1 MYYCSINKILL
12 ILLCLPF
19 FTFAQD
25 LAPRLGF
32 TLVNFTLVNDF
43 DIPYPNT
50 EIKLVQYDNTYSS
63 IITNALGKNSILLN
77 QGNSFRIICVVNGIE
92 HEFDNPLE
100 INKKEELFTLNMS
113 LKLELYSEI
122 IELSNVYFLS
132 GQYAIQEISKSEID
146 KMVQDLLSNN
156 LVIEIAGHTDNVGNK
171 NDNQVLSEKRAL
183 SIKSFFVSKGIS
195 KDRFICVGYGDI
207 QPVKSNKN
215 SEDRAKNRRIEM
227 RVLRQ

>member
-1 MYYCSINKILL
+1 MKKLL
-12 ILLCLPF
+12 LTLLFLPF

-25 LAPRLGF
+25 LAPRLGV

-43 DIPYPNT
+43 DMPYPNT
-50 EIKLVQYDNTYSS
+50 EIKLVQYDNTYYST
-63 IITNALGKNSILLN
+63 ITNTEGKSSILLN

-92 HEFDNPLE
+92 YEFDDPLE

-132 GQYAIQEISKSEID
+132 GKYEIQEISKSELD
-146 KMVQDLLSNN
+146 KIAQDLLSNN

-171 NDNQVLSEKRAL
+171 HDNQVLSERRAL
-183 SIKSFFVSKGIS
+183 SIKSYFVSKGIS
-195 KDRFICVGYGDI
+195 KDRFICVGYGDV
-207 QPVKSNKN
+207 QPVTSNIN

-227 RVLRQ
+227 RILR

>member
-1 MYYCSINKILL
+1 MKKLLL
-12 ILLCLPF
+12 ILLFLPF

-25 LAPRLGF
+25 LAPRLGV

-43 DIPYPNT
+43 DMPYPNT
-50 EIKLVQYDNTYSS
+50 EIKLVQYDNTYYST
-63 IITNALGKNSILLN
+63 ITNTEGKSSILLN

-92 HEFDNPLE
+92 YEFDDPLE

-132 GQYAIQEISKSEID
+132 GKYEIQEISKSELD
-146 KMVQDLLSNN
+146 KIAQDLLSNN

-171 NDNQVLSEKRAL
+171 HDNQVLSERRAL
-183 SIKSFFVSKGIS
+183 SIKSYFVSKGIS
-195 KDRFICVGYGDI
+195 KDRFICVGYGDV
-207 QPVKSNKN
+207 QPVTSNIN

>member
-1 MYYCSINKILL
+1 MKKILV
-12 ILLCLPF
+12 LLFCLPF

-25 LAPRLGF
+25 LAPRLGV

-43 DIPYPNT
+43 DMPYPNT
-50 EIKLVQYDNTYSS
+50 EIKLVQYDNTYYST
-63 IITNALGKNSILLN
+63 ITNAVGKNSILLN

-92 HEFDNPLE
+92 YEFDDPLE
-100 INKKEELFTLNMS
+100 ISKKEELFTLNMS

-132 GQYAIQEISKSEID
+132 GKHVIQEISKSALD
-146 KMVQDLLSNN
+146 KMAQDLLSNN

-171 NDNQVLSEKRAL
+171 YDNQVLSEKRAL
-183 SIKSFFVSKGIS
+183 SIKSYFVSKGIS
-195 KDRFICVGYGDI
+195 KDRFICVGYGDV
-207 QPVKSNKN
+207 QPVTSNIN